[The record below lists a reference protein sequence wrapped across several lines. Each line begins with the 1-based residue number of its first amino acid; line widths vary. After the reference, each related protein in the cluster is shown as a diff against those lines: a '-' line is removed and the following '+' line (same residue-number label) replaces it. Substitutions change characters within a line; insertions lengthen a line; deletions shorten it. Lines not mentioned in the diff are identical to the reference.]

1 MGGAGQSAGTARLAE
16 SLALQLLALTQAV
29 LHLREELLHLRL
41 DVVKHLGGQAVDGL
55 QNCLEARLGQH
66 EALEVAALLRPDGRD
81 VVGEGVRRLVH
92 ARSHLQDKL
101 LDGLCRGE
109 HVSRLGGDSW
119 GGHVSRGTAARACL
133 SAHSGIQPERPR
145 CIFSR
150 TFCLQSG
157 VRPRWNFARTVARPC
172 R

>member
-109 HVSRLGGDSW
+109 HVSRLGGDTLAGVDTLAEARLRAPACQATAASSPN
-119 GGHVSRGTAARACL
+119 GRAASSRGPSACKAA
-133 SAHSGIQPERPR
+133 
-145 CIFSR
+145 
-150 TFCLQSG
+150 
-157 VRPRWNFARTVARPC
+157 
-172 R
+172 